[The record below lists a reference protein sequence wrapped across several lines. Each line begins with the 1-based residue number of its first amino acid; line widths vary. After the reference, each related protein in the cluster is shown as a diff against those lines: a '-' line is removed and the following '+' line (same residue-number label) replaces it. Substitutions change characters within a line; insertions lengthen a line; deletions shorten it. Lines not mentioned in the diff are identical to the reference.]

1 MAASLGHD
9 TVATPEDEAVLNL
22 RIARWAEDEEWA
34 EAVAILNARIARW
47 AEQGPLV
54 DHPDR
59 AATWAEYGGEG

>member
-34 EAVAILNARIARW
+34 ETMALLDARIARW
-47 AEQGPLV
+47 AE
-54 DHPDR
+54 
-59 AATWAEYGGEG
+59 EG